1 MAHTAQPAA
10 RPLGGARSAARE
22 SWIDRIAARLAGA
35 RGPHQGDYR
44 LTQRN
49 VYVLPSRPGL
59 LYATILLAMLVGSI
73 NYALSLGF
81 MLTFL
86 LGAVAVVAMLHTFR
100 NLATLVLRPGKAEP
114 VFAGQPAEF
123 SLLLINP
130 GRLERFALR
139 VTAPGMAQP
148 EVVDLAPA
156 AEQLARIALPTHR
169 RGRMPIPRLKLWTEF
184 PLGLWRVWA
193 YWQPSMSV
201 LVYPTPETPGV
212 PLPAASAHPGD
223 GQGIGGGE
231 EDVAAVRPYQ
241 PGDSPRRIAWR
252 AVARSG
258 SDELLTKQFEGGERG
273 ELWLDWSQLPAQL
286 DVESRLSRLAR
297 WVIDADAAGARWALR
312 LPGTFI
318 ELDGGGAHRQ
328 RCLEAL
334 ALAEL

>member
-1 MAHTAQPAA
+1 MSETTVGDVPVAPAQVEGIT
-10 RPLGGARSAARE
+10 PLPDQSAAKALFAGKILHANVFPYPSMRE
-22 SWIDRIAARLAGA
+22 ADREVLEPMVNAID
-35 RGPHQGDYR
+35 
-44 LTQRN
+44 
-49 VYVLPSRPGL
+49 S
-59 LYATILLAMLVGSI
+59 
-73 NYALSLGF
+73 F
-81 MLTFL
+81 M
-86 LGAVAVVAMLHTFR
+86 GGR
-100 NLATLVLRPGKAEP
+100 AEDLKRWDLE
-114 VFAGQPAEF
+114 AGQPAEF